1 MKDND
6 SAAEK
11 CKEIEDRYKYKE
23 EDFPN
28 QELFYRQILRDI
40 YKRFLIAYTSL
51 EKEIAS
57 LEKNENKYN
66 EETWGKIK
74 EYINEFND
82 IEYSL
87 KEDYLF
93 YSDILMSA
101 DIEYY
106 KSKKDEKTKSTYRK
120 LCQSIIEERI
130 KNYKKAEKQLINLSD
145 KLNNI

>member
-28 QELFYRQILRDI
+28 QELFYREILRVI
-40 YKRFLIAYTSL
+40 YIRFLIAYTSL

-66 EETWGKIK
+66 EETWEKIK

-87 KEDYLF
+87 KRDYLF
-93 YSDILMSA
+93 YSDFLMSA

>member
-6 SAAEK
+6 SVAEK

-66 EETWGKIK
+66 EETLGKIK

-101 DIEYY
+101 DIDNY
-106 KSKKDEKTKSTYRK
+106 KSKKDEKTKSTYRT

>member
-40 YKRFLIAYTSL
+40 YKRFLISYTSL

-66 EETWGKIK
+66 EETWEKIK

-82 IEYSL
+82 IQYRV
-87 KEDYLF
+87 
-93 YSDILMSA
+93 
-101 DIEYY
+101 
-106 KSKKDEKTKSTYRK
+106 KKDFFLFECSYVCLYK
-120 LCQSIIEERI
+120 L
-130 KNYKKAEKQLINLSD
+130 L
-145 KLNNI
+145 